1 MSEKNLEATPHHLQE
16 ARKKGQ
22 VAVSE
27 DLLRSAACIVVFEAS
42 AMLARRYGSLWL
54 QYFSDYL
61 GQASRLEKGVRW
73 DANNMFVWIAFGCML
88 TLTIGL
94 ASVAVTLALRWMQT
108 GGPVIVESPFTFK
121 PEKFDPSQMFGR
133 IFSKKTFTT
142 LIGSLLKTAL
152 VAFLCWLSTRD
163 VFAVMAQST
172 DRSLP
177 AMVGLVGEHVL
188 HFLRNALMALLAVSI
203 LDVFIQRK
211 LHMDQMKMS
220 HEDVKQEMKS
230 TEGNTEVKQH
240 VRGMAHEILN
250 APVPNAPR
258 DPLMGAN
265 ALVVN
270 PTHLAVGLRFIEA
283 EQRPP
288 VICVKAEEQD
298 ALQMIEAAMARD
310 IPVVRHIVL
319 ARTLY
324 LEPSGSLVPRST
336 YSMVAAVYRSL
347 KKLES
352 ARSPMVE
359 EAPIPQNG

>member
-1 MSEKNLEATPHHLQE
+1 MSEKNIDATPHHLKE

-27 DLLRSAACIVVFEAS
+27 DLLRSAACIVVFEAC
-42 AMLARRYGSLWL
+42 AVLARCYGPLWL

-61 GQASRLEKGVRW
+61 GQASRLEAGVRW
-73 DANNMFVWIAFGCML
+73 DANNMLIWIAASCAL
-88 TLTIGL
+88 TLSIGL
-94 ASVAVTLALRWMQT
+94 GSVAVALSLRWMQT
-108 GGPVIVESPFTFK
+108 GGPVIVESPFAFK
-121 PEKFDPSQMFGR
+121 AEKFDPSQMFGR
-133 IFSKKTFTT
+133 IFSKKTLTT

-152 VAFLCWLSTRD
+152 VAVLCWLSTRD

-177 AMVGLVGEHVL
+177 AMVALVGQHVL
-188 HFLRNALMALLAVSI
+188 DFLRNALLALLAVSI
-203 LDVFIQRK
+203 LDVFVQRK
-211 LHMDQMKMS
+211 LHLDQMKMS

-250 APVPNAPR
+250 APVPDEPR

-288 VICVKAEEQD
+288 MICVKAEEQG
-298 ALQMIEAAMARD
+298 ALQMIEEAMTRD

-324 LEPSGSLVPRST
+324 LEPSGSHIPRST

-347 KKLES
+347 KKLDA
-352 ARSPMVE
+352 ARSPMAE
-359 EAPIPQNG
+359 EVPDSQTG

>member
-1 MSEKNLEATPHHLQE
+1 MSEKNIDATPHHLKE

-27 DLLRSAACIVVFEAS
+27 DLLRSAACIVVFEAC
-42 AMLARRYGSLWL
+42 AVLARRYGPLWL

-61 GQASRLEKGVRW
+61 GQASRLEAGVRW
-73 DANNMFVWIAFGCML
+73 DANNMFIWIAASCAL
-88 TLTIGL
+88 TLSIGL
-94 ASVAVTLALRWMQT
+94 GSVAVTLSLRWMQT
-108 GGPVIVESPFTFK
+108 GGPVIVESPFAFK
-121 PEKFDPSQMFGR
+121 AEKFDPSQMFGR
-133 IFSKKTFTT
+133 IFSKKTLTT

-152 VAFLCWLSTRD
+152 VTFLCWLSIRD

-177 AMVGLVGEHVL
+177 AMVGLVGQHVL
-188 HFLRNALMALLAVSI
+188 HFLRNALLALLAVSI

-211 LHMDQMKMS
+211 LHLDQMKMS

-250 APVPNAPR
+250 APVPNEPL

-270 PTHLAVGLRFIEA
+270 PASSQRTFSKRIEA
-283 EQRPP
+283 LAETGQRRTTRPP
-288 VICVKAEEQD
+288 SSASTTG
-298 ALQMIEAAMARD
+298 LW
-310 IPVVRHIVL
+310 
-319 ARTLY
+319 RTA
-324 LEPSGSLVPRST
+324 T
-336 YSMVAAVYRSL
+336 AT
-347 KKLES
+347 
-352 ARSPMVE
+352 ARSWSTWRGAVSSSCLPSVM
-359 EAPIPQNG
+359 ASQSRHGATTTRT